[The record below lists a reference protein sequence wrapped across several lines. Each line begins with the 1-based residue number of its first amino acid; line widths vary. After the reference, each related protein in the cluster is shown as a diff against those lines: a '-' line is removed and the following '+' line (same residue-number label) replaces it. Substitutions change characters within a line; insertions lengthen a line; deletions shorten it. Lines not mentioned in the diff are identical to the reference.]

1 MRTGDYTEGPA
12 RCRVGLCELV
22 APELSPK
29 LREVSGL
36 VCDAA
41 SRGKRHATAL
51 MRRLISIADDHGM
64 TLLVVVEP
72 FENATMDK
80 SMLRDWYARLGFRV
94 VQADPCVMARPPNV

>member
-22 APELSPK
+22 APELRPK

-36 VCDAA
+36 VCDAS

-51 MRRLISIADDHGM
+51 MQRLIAIANDHGM
-64 TLLVVVEP
+64 TLLVVPEP
-72 FENATMDK
+72 FEDEPMNTNT
-80 SMLRDWYARLGFRV
+80 LRDWYARLGFRV
-94 VQADPCVMARPPNV
+94 IQAQPCVMARPPNV

>member
-22 APELSPK
+22 APALRPN

-41 SRGKRHATAL
+41 SRGKKHATAL
-51 MRRLISIADDHGM
+51 MRQVIATADDHGM
-64 TLLVVVEP
+64 TLLVVPEP
-72 FENATMDK
+72 FEDEPMNTNT
-80 SMLRDWYARLGFRV
+80 LRDWYARLGFRV
-94 VQADPCVMARPPNV
+94 IQAQPCVMARPPNV